1 MELHPV
7 PSSTGQGPRSDAG
20 LRAGA
25 GTGTRVLVA
34 GLVAGLGGLSLALI
48 AAALGSAGGGL
59 AGIASD
65 LLVLASYGAVAFVLA
80 LRRPRNPL
88 GWIFFGVLAI
98 VELTSLAESLGGT
111 AVLAGAPL
119 PGGLANVLIWF
130 ESWGFALLF
139 ALFFGVT
146 LVFPSG
152 HLPARRAGRAARAA
166 LGAIPVGLA
175 VIAFGPELG
184 GVYGEAHVRNPFGVL
199 PISDRVWVIPYL
211 AIVALLV
218 AGVIS
223 MLVRFHRA
231 RGVERQQLKWL
242 AAATALA
249 AAAIGGTLVLVIS
262 LEAAGA
268 RPGTGPWTIAA
279 STFALIPLAIGVA
292 VLRYRLYE
300 IDRIISRTLAYVL
313 VTGLLIGVYA
323 GLVLLATQVLSL
335 SSPVA
340 VAASTLAAAA
350 LFTPLRRRVQRA
362 VDRRFNRARYDADR
376 MVAGFAARL
385 KGAVDLD
392 AVQADL
398 ASVVQQAL
406 EPAHTSVW
414 ICRPRVPAPRAHDRS
429 E

>member
-1 MELHPV
+1 V
-7 PSSTGQGPRSDAG
+7 
-20 LRAGA
+20 
-25 GTGTRVLVA
+25 
-34 GLVAGLGGLSLALI
+34 
-48 AAALGSAGGGL
+48 
-59 AGIASD
+59 
-65 LLVLASYGAVAFVLA
+65 LLVLASYGSVAVILA

-98 VELTSLAESLGGT
+98 VELTTLAESLGGT
-111 AVLAGAPL
+111 GVLAGAPL

-139 ALFFGVT
+139 ALFFAVT

-279 STFALIPLAIGVA
+279 SSFALIPLAIGVA

-300 IDRIISRTLAYVL
+300 IDRIISRTIGWAV
-313 VTGLLIGVYA
+313 VTTIVA
-323 GLVLLATQVLSL
+323 GLFIALVLAFQALLAPLTGSNTI
-335 SSPVA
+335 A
-340 VAASTLAAAA
+340 VAGSTLLVAA
-350 LFTPLRRRVQRA
+350 LFQPLRRRVQRL
-362 VDRRFNRARYDADR
+362 VDRRFNRTRYDAER
-376 MVAGFAARL
+376 TVAAFAARL
-385 KGAVDLD
+385 RDEVDLESLRGEILT
-392 AVQADL
+392 AVAQT
-398 ASVVQQAL
+398 VQ
-406 EPAHTSVW
+406 PTSVSLW
-414 ICRPRVPAPRAHDRS
+414 LRD
-429 E
+429 

>member
-1 MELHPV
+1 MEPHPV
-7 PSSTGQGPRSDAG
+7 PSSTGQGPGSDTG

-25 GTGTRVLVA
+25 GIGTRVLVA
-34 GLVAGLGGLSLALI
+34 GLVAGLGALRLALI
-48 AAALGSAGGGL
+48 AAGPGSAGGGS
-59 AGIASD
+59 AGAAAV
-65 LLVLASYGAVAFVLA
+65 LLVLASYGSVAVILA

-98 VELTSLAESLGGT
+98 VELTTLAESLGGT
-111 AVLAGAPL
+111 GVLAGAPL

-152 HLPARRAGRAARAA
+152 RLPGGRAGRAARAA

-199 PISDRVWVIPYL
+199 PISDHVWVIPYL

-249 AAAIGGTLVLVIS
+249 AAAIGGTLVLVSS

-300 IDRIISRTLAYVL
+300 IDRIISRTIGWAVLTVL
-313 VTGLLIGVYA
+313 VA
-323 GLVLLATQVLSL
+323 GLFVAFVLVLQVLLAPVTQSNEL
-335 SSPVA
+335 A
-340 VAASTLAAAA
+340 VAGSTLLAAA
-350 LFTPLRRRVQRA
+350 LFQPIRRRVQRL
-362 VDRRFNRARYDADR
+362 VDRRFNRSRYDAER
-376 MVAGFAARL
+376 TVVAFASRL
-385 KGAVDLD
+385 RDEVDLEQL
-392 AVQADL
+392 QAEIL
-398 ASVVQQAL
+398 ATVAATVEPSSVSL
-406 EPAHTSVW
+406 WLRE
-414 ICRPRVPAPRAHDRS
+414 
-429 E
+429 

>member
-1 MELHPV
+1 MEPHPV
-7 PSSTGQGPRSDAG
+7 PSSTGQGPRSDAV

-25 GTGTRVLVA
+25 GIGTRVLVA
-34 GLVAGLGGLSLALI
+34 GLVAGLGVLGLALI
-48 AAALGSAGGGL
+48 AAGPGSAGGGS
-59 AGIASD
+59 AGAAAV
-65 LLVLASYGAVAFVLA
+65 LLVLASYGSVAVILA

-98 VELTSLAESLGGT
+98 VELTTLAESLGGT

-130 ESWGFALLF
+130 ESWGFALVF

-152 HLPARRAGRAARAA
+152 RLPGGRAGRAARAA
-166 LGAIPVGLA
+166 LAAIPVGLV
-175 VIAFGPELG
+175 VIAFGPDLG

-199 PISDRVWVIPYL
+199 PISDRVWEVPYL
-211 AIVALLV
+211 AIVAFLI

-231 RGVERQQLKWL
+231 RGVERQQHKWL

-249 AAAIGGTLVLVIS
+249 AAAIGGTLAVVIP

-300 IDRIISRTLAYVL
+300 IDRVISRTISWAILTVL
-313 VTGLLIGVYA
+313 VA
-323 GLVLLATQVLSL
+323 GLFVAFILVLQALLAPVTQSNEL
-335 SSPVA
+335 A
-340 VAASTLAAAA
+340 VAGSTLLVFT
-350 LFTPLRRRVQRA
+350 LFQPIRRRVQRL
-362 VDRRFNRARYDADR
+362 VDRRFNRSRYDAEQT
-376 MVAGFAARL
+376 VAAFATRL
-385 KGAVDLD
+385 RDEVDLESLR
-392 AVQADL
+392 AEIIATVAQTVQ
-398 ASVVQQAL
+398 
-406 EPAHTSVW
+406 PTSVSLW
-414 ICRPRVPAPRAHDRS
+414 LR